1 MTAKG
6 ARAYALPV
14 LPFGTRPMANEAL
27 APLPITDELVEA
39 AEASKAWPF
48 EEARKLK
55 KRFAKG
61 FPDEVIFETGY
72 GPSGLPHIGT
82 FGEVARTT
90 WVLNAFRV
98 LTRDAVP
105 VRLVCFS
112 DDMDGMRKVPANVP
126 NRDMLEAN
134 LGKPLS
140 RVPSPFSNEHESFA
154 AHNNAKLRDFLDR
167 FGFAYEFMSATECYT
182 SGRFDEALRAAARA
196 YDDIMAIM
204 LPTLGPERQAT
215 YSPFL
220 PISQRTGEVL
230 YVPMIAVDAE
240 AGTLTFEDT
249 SESGAGERVTQSF
262 LSGGAKL
269 QWKPDFGMRWAALG
283 VDFEMYGK
291 DHQNNSALY
300 DRICRA
306 LGGRAPEHFIYEL
319 FLDENGS
326 KISKT
331 SGNGIAVE
339 DWLAYAPTESLALFM
354 FTKPKTA
361 KRLHFDVI
369 PKAVDEYF
377 QHLAAFDGQDAKA
390 RAANPVFHIHAG
402 DPPPADMPVPF
413 SMLLNLVSAANAS
426 DKATLWGFISRYSD
440 ATPETNP
447 KLDELVGFAIRYFED
462 FVRPT
467 KTFRAPT
474 AQEEAAMSDLAD
486 RLAAAPDDADGEA
499 LQTIVYAVGRDHG
512 FEPMRDW
519 FSALYQ
525 VLLGQMQGPRFG
537 SFAALYGRE
546 ATVRLIREGSAG
558 KLAA

>member
-1 MTAKG
+1 
-6 ARAYALPV
+6 
-14 LPFGTRPMANEAL
+14 MANPGF
-27 APLPITDELVEA
+27 APIPLTDELVEA
-39 AEASKAWPF
+39 AQTSKAWPF
-48 EEARKLK
+48 EEARKLL
-55 KRFAKG
+55 KRFDKAQGGAGERKW
-61 FPDEVIFETGY
+61 PDEVIFETGY

-98 LTRDAVP
+98 LTRDEVP

-126 NRDMLEAN
+126 SQEMMTAH

-140 RVPSPFSNEHESFA
+140 RVPSPFSDEYESFA
-154 AHNNAKLRDFLDR
+154 AHNNAKLCDFLDR
-167 FGFAYEFMSATECYT
+167 FGFRYEFTSATECYA

-220 PISQRTGEVL
+220 PIDPETGQVL
-230 YVPMIAVDAE
+230 YVPLLAIDAE
-240 AGTLTFEDT
+240 AGTLTYEHD
-249 SESGAGERVTQSF
+249 GRERTQSF
-262 LSGGAKL
+262 LGGGAKL

-319 FLDENGS
+319 FLDENGQ

-339 DWLAYAPTESLALFM
+339 DWLRYAPTESLALFM
-354 FTKPKTA
+354 FAKPKTA
-361 KRLHFDVI
+361 KRLFFDVI

-377 QHLAAFDGQDAKA
+377 QHLAAFENQDAKA

-402 DPPPADMPVPF
+402 DPPKADIPVPF
-413 SMLLNLVSAANAS
+413 TMLLNLVSAANAS
-426 DKATLWGFISRYSD
+426 SKATLWGFIESH
-440 ATPETNP
+440 APGVTPEANP

-462 FVRPT
+462 FVRPA
-467 KTFRAPT
+467 KTFREPT
-474 AQEEAAMSDLAD
+474 EDERNAMADLAD
-486 RLAAAPDDADGEA
+486 RLEIAPTHSDGEA
-499 LQTIVYAVGRDHG
+499 LQTIVYAVGKEHG
-512 FEPMRDW
+512 FEPLKDW

-525 VLLGQMQGPRFG
+525 VLLGQTQGPRFG

-546 ATVRLIREGSAG
+546 ATVRLIREGLAG
-558 KLAA
+558 RLAA